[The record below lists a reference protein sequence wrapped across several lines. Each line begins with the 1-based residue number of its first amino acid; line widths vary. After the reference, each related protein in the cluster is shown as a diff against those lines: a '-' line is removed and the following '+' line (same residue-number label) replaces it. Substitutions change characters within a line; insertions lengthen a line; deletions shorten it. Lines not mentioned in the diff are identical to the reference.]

1 MKRDFNKNNL
11 IYKQLKVI
19 EKKEIKLLEEPKN
32 NYLKNKF
39 SPLKDKLEDKIPD
52 KLQSTLEL
60 AFQKGFKAIFD
71 KGDIIIEKT
80 YNKEDINMEYDINTY
95 AVNKYPSKKNLK
107 KLDKAASKKT
117 LINKSITTIEGS
129 ALGIL
134 GIGLPDI
141 PIYIGVILK
150 SIYEISLSYGFNY
163 SNQNER
169 AFILNIICATVTSG
183 GDKNYYFNKLDII
196 ASEIDSNRTTNYN
209 LDEMLIETS
218 KKISTYMLTSKFIQ
232 GLPIVGVVG
241 GVTNFLTLQDI
252 TTIAK
257 LKYKKRYLNKLLNQ

>member
-11 IYKQLKVI
+11 VYKQLKAI
-19 EKKEIKLLEEPKN
+19 EKKEVKLLKEPKN
-32 NYLKNKF
+32 NYIKNKL
-39 SPLKDKLEDKIPD
+39 SPLKDKLEDKIPA

-60 AFQKGFKAIFD
+60 AFQKGFKAVFD

-80 YNKEDINMEYDINTY
+80 YNKDDINMEYDINAY
-95 AVNKYPSKKNLK
+95 AINKYPSKKTLK

-129 ALGIL
+129 TLGLL

-163 SNQNER
+163 SNENER
-169 AFILNIICATVTSG
+169 AFILNIICATVSY
-183 GDKNYYFNKLDII
+183 GDDKTYYFKRLDII
-196 ASEIDSNRTTNYN
+196 ANEIDSNTPTNYN
-209 LDEMLIETS
+209 INEILIETS
-218 KKISTYMLTSKFIQ
+218 KKISTYMLSAKFIQ
-232 GLPIVGVVG
+232 GLPIIGVVG
-241 GVTNFLTLQDI
+241 GITNFLTLQDI

-257 LKYKKRYLNKLLNQ
+257 VKYKKRYLNKLLNQ